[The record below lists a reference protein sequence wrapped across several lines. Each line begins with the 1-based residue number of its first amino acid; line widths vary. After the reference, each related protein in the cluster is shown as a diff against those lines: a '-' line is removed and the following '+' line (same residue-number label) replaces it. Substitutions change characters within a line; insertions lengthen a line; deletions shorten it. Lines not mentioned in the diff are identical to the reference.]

1 MGREQEAEHG
11 LGAACVKNRSSKC
24 TTGTPVTASG
34 CNQFISAAALRPFSP
49 QGVGESRWYHE
60 VFFRLSSL
68 FYCKDDSLFVL
79 FLPIFT
85 KEYLQNIM
93 FEIKHLT
100 KIFPARSNEVV
111 ALKDV
116 STTIHTGD
124 IFGIIGMSGAGKST
138 LLRCLCL
145 LEQPTDGQILLNG
158 KDLAH
163 LKGKELLEARRQM
176 GVVFQGYNLLMQ
188 KTVAENVAFPLKL
201 TAYDKQAMEKRV
213 AELLELVGLADKA
226 GSYPS
231 QLSGGQKQRVAL
243 ARALASNP
251 QVLLC
256 DEPTSALDPLT
267 TKSVL
272 QLLKDI
278 NHKLGVTVII
288 ITHELAVVKSIC
300 NRMVVID
307 NGEFVEQGETET
319 IFKNPQSNMAR
330 LLLGKED

>member
-1 MGREQEAEHG
+1 
-11 LGAACVKNRSSKC
+11 
-24 TTGTPVTASG
+24 
-34 CNQFISAAALRPFSP
+34 
-49 QGVGESRWYHE
+49 
-60 VFFRLSSL
+60 
-68 FYCKDDSLFVL
+68 
-79 FLPIFT
+79 
-85 KEYLQNIM
+85 M

-100 KIFPARSNEVV
+100 KIFPARSSEVV

-116 STTIHTGD
+116 STTINTGD

-145 LEQPTDGQILLNG
+145 LEHPTDGQILLNG
-158 KDLAH
+158 KDLSH

-201 TAYDKQAMEKRV
+201 TAYDKQTVEKRV

-307 NGEFVEQGETET
+307 NGQFVEQGNTET
-319 IFKNPQSNMAR
+319 IFKDPQSNMAR